1 MGDVSRPP
9 RGQAGLMVTG
19 IQNVPEPLARAEAV

>member
-1 MGDVSRPP
+1 MSRPP

-19 IQNVPEPLARAEAV
+19 IQNVLEPLARAEAV